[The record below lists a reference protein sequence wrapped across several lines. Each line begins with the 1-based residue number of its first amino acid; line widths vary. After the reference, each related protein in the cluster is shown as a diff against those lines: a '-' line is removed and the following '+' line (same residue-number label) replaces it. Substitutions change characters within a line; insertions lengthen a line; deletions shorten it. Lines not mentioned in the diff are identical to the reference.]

1 MSIVT
6 FNLSDGFA
14 EAVVRG
20 YRAGIL
26 TAADYSN
33 LGQCDGLE
41 GDLSHAFCLP
51 KLLPA
56 VRPSLRQ
63 SISRTVQC
71 KIAGP
76 GLPVLKF
83 GAQPLHLENNL
94 RIFVHIICGASVQEG
109 MPYCVSQVFLTTHLM
124 LESS

>member
-41 GDLSHAFCLP
+41 GDLSHSLS
-51 KLLPA
+51 PA
-56 VRPSLRQ
+56 VPMAASA
-63 SISRTVQC
+63 SATVCTSRNCTR
-71 KIAGP
+71 KLGGLIA
-76 GLPVLKF
+76 
-83 GAQPLHLENNL
+83 
-94 RIFVHIICGASVQEG
+94 
-109 MPYCVSQVFLTTHLM
+109 
-124 LESS
+124 